1 VISIS
6 INIDKINQK
15 KLAQSK
21 KKSYITYVIMSEIK
35 PFKTLKMIKET
46 HIGLVRMNESKTKL
60 YGVQYMLSKWERNL
74 GDTLNIDGTKWLV
87 GMIGDTKNDVISA
100 LNEIIKKQ
108 NSIINKKKYQQ
119 RKEEKFIMNNILN
132 NVMKELNL

>member
-1 VISIS
+1 
-6 INIDKINQK
+6 
-15 KLAQSK
+15 
-21 KKSYITYVIMSEIK
+21 
-35 PFKTLKMIKET
+35 MIKET
-46 HIGLVRMNESKTKL
+46 HIGLVKMNESKTEL

-100 LNEIIKKQ
+100 LNTIIKKQ

-119 RKEEKFIMNNILN
+119 KKEEKFIMNNILN

>member
-1 VISIS
+1 VI
-6 INIDKINQK
+6 
-15 KLAQSK
+15 
-21 KKSYITYVIMSEIK
+21 IK

-74 GDTLNIDGTKWLV
+74 GDALNIDGTKWLV

-100 LNEIIKKQ
+100 LNVIIKKQ

>member
-1 VISIS
+1 
-6 INIDKINQK
+6 
-15 KLAQSK
+15 
-21 KKSYITYVIMSEIK
+21 
-35 PFKTLKMIKET
+35 MIKET

-100 LNEIIKKQ
+100 LNVIIKKQ